1 MLCGVA
7 FGAARLH
14 RFRFHPPL
22 QYPHIKKRNMKY
34 EEAIK
39 NLESIVSMM
48 ESGKLDLDQL
58 EEKLKEAQQL
68 IKLCRDKLT
77 KTDEEIS
84 KLLQQ

>member
-1 MLCGVA
+1 
-7 FGAARLH
+7 
-14 RFRFHPPL
+14 
-22 QYPHIKKRNMKY
+22 MKY

-48 ESGKLDLDQL
+48 ESGKLDRDQL

>member
-1 MLCGVA
+1 
-7 FGAARLH
+7 
-14 RFRFHPPL
+14 
-22 QYPHIKKRNMKY
+22 MKY

-77 KTDEEIS
+77 KADEEIS

>member
-1 MLCGVA
+1 
-7 FGAARLH
+7 
-14 RFRFHPPL
+14 
-22 QYPHIKKRNMKY
+22 MKY

-58 EEKLKEAQQL
+58 EDKLKEAQQL

>member
-1 MLCGVA
+1 
-7 FGAARLH
+7 
-14 RFRFHPPL
+14 
-22 QYPHIKKRNMKY
+22 MKD

-39 NLESIVSMM
+39 NLQSIVSMM

>member
-1 MLCGVA
+1 
-7 FGAARLH
+7 
-14 RFRFHPPL
+14 
-22 QYPHIKKRNMKY
+22 MKY

-58 EEKLKEAQQL
+58 EEKLKEAQKL
-68 IKLCRDKLT
+68 IKLCRNKLT

-84 KLLQQ
+84 KLLHQ

>member
-1 MLCGVA
+1 
-7 FGAARLH
+7 
-14 RFRFHPPL
+14 
-22 QYPHIKKRNMKY
+22 MKY

-39 NLESIVSMM
+39 NIESIVSMM

-58 EEKLKEAQQL
+58 EEKLKEAQKL

-84 KLLQQ
+84 KLLHQ

>member
-1 MLCGVA
+1 
-7 FGAARLH
+7 
-14 RFRFHPPL
+14 
-22 QYPHIKKRNMKY
+22 MKY

-58 EEKLKEAQQL
+58 EEKLKDAQQL

>member
-1 MLCGVA
+1 
-7 FGAARLH
+7 
-14 RFRFHPPL
+14 
-22 QYPHIKKRNMKY
+22 MKD

>member
-1 MLCGVA
+1 
-7 FGAARLH
+7 
-14 RFRFHPPL
+14 
-22 QYPHIKKRNMKY
+22 MKY

-48 ESGKLDLDQL
+48 ESGKLGLDQL

>member
-1 MLCGVA
+1 M
-7 FGAARLH
+7 
-14 RFRFHPPL
+14 
-22 QYPHIKKRNMKY
+22 NY

>member
-1 MLCGVA
+1 
-7 FGAARLH
+7 
-14 RFRFHPPL
+14 
-22 QYPHIKKRNMKY
+22 MKY

-58 EEKLKEAQQL
+58 EEKLKEAQLL

>member
-1 MLCGVA
+1 
-7 FGAARLH
+7 
-14 RFRFHPPL
+14 
-22 QYPHIKKRNMKY
+22 MKY

-58 EEKLKEAQQL
+58 EEKLKEAQHL

>member
-1 MLCGVA
+1 
-7 FGAARLH
+7 
-14 RFRFHPPL
+14 
-22 QYPHIKKRNMKY
+22 MKY

-77 KTDEEIS
+77 KTDEEIR

>member
-1 MLCGVA
+1 
-7 FGAARLH
+7 
-14 RFRFHPPL
+14 
-22 QYPHIKKRNMKY
+22 MKY

-84 KLLQQ
+84 KLLHQ

>member
-1 MLCGVA
+1 
-7 FGAARLH
+7 
-14 RFRFHPPL
+14 
-22 QYPHIKKRNMKY
+22 MKY

-58 EEKLKEAQQL
+58 EEKLKKAQQL

>member
-1 MLCGVA
+1 
-7 FGAARLH
+7 
-14 RFRFHPPL
+14 
-22 QYPHIKKRNMKY
+22 MKY
-34 EEAIK
+34 EEAI
-39 NLESIVSMM
+39 NNHESIVSMM

>member
-1 MLCGVA
+1 
-7 FGAARLH
+7 
-14 RFRFHPPL
+14 
-22 QYPHIKKRNMKY
+22 MKY

-84 KLLQQ
+84 KLLKQ

>member
-1 MLCGVA
+1 
-7 FGAARLH
+7 
-14 RFRFHPPL
+14 
-22 QYPHIKKRNMKY
+22 MKY

-68 IKLCRDKLT
+68 IKLCRNKLT

>member
-1 MLCGVA
+1 
-7 FGAARLH
+7 
-14 RFRFHPPL
+14 
-22 QYPHIKKRNMKY
+22 MKY

-39 NLESIVSMM
+39 TLETIVSEM

>member
-1 MLCGVA
+1 
-7 FGAARLH
+7 
-14 RFRFHPPL
+14 
-22 QYPHIKKRNMKY
+22 MKY

-58 EEKLKEAQQL
+58 EEKLKVAQQL

>member
-1 MLCGVA
+1 
-7 FGAARLH
+7 
-14 RFRFHPPL
+14 
-22 QYPHIKKRNMKY
+22 MKY

-77 KTDEEIS
+77 KTDKDIK
-84 KLLQQ
+84 KLLAEEKQ

>member
-1 MLCGVA
+1 
-7 FGAARLH
+7 
-14 RFRFHPPL
+14 
-22 QYPHIKKRNMKY
+22 MKY

-39 NLESIVSMM
+39 SIVSMM

>member
-1 MLCGVA
+1 
-7 FGAARLH
+7 
-14 RFRFHPPL
+14 
-22 QYPHIKKRNMKY
+22 MKY

-58 EEKLKEAQQL
+58 EENLKEAQQL

>member
-1 MLCGVA
+1 
-7 FGAARLH
+7 
-14 RFRFHPPL
+14 
-22 QYPHIKKRNMKY
+22 MKY

-58 EEKLKEAQQL
+58 EEKLKEAQQH

-84 KLLQQ
+84 KQLQQ

>member
-1 MLCGVA
+1 
-7 FGAARLH
+7 
-14 RFRFHPPL
+14 
-22 QYPHIKKRNMKY
+22 MKY

-68 IKLCRDKLT
+68 IKLCRDKLK

>member
-1 MLCGVA
+1 
-7 FGAARLH
+7 
-14 RFRFHPPL
+14 
-22 QYPHIKKRNMKY
+22 MKF

-58 EEKLKEAQQL
+58 EEKLKEAQKL

>member
-1 MLCGVA
+1 
-7 FGAARLH
+7 
-14 RFRFHPPL
+14 
-22 QYPHIKKRNMKY
+22 MKY

-68 IKLCRDKLT
+68 IKLCRDNLT